1 MRRVYHTSA
10 TGSSFSK
17 REKTI
22 LTIQVDKVD
31 FDPQA
36 GQLHLNGRVCEENK
50 YVSVG
55 AQHTLDLELQRN
67 FTIFKEEWDSVTLGV
82 VKEAC
87 DPAEKSEIGAVVLQE
102 GRRGRNTTCIIRILD
117 TNNIGFANICFIT
130 EHMTV
135 LRQRVEVP
143 IPKKRGGFVANY
155 EKVLLA

>member
-1 MRRVYHTSA
+1 MYHTSA

-50 YVSVG
+50 YASVG
-55 AQHTLDLELQRN
+55 SQHTIDLELQRN
-67 FTIFKEEWDSVTLGV
+67 FTVFKEEWDSVTLGV
-82 VKEAC
+82 IKEAC

-102 GRRGRNTTCIIRILD
+102 GRGGKDTPYVHGSCRG
-117 TNNIGFANICFIT
+117 
-130 EHMTV
+130 
-135 LRQRVEVP
+135 
-143 IPKKRGGFVANY
+143 
-155 EKVLLA
+155 